1 MEGGGRSVAEIEQWL
16 LRLSSDED
24 DLAYSRICARE
35 RRIFIA
41 LYADGYEALEFP
53 HLFPYGHGHFT
64 QARDRS
70 IRFRDYARY
79 MMELFSDIFRRD
91 AKFTNWLST
100 VEKRL
105 LAEVVKEIAAE
116 EAAPAGGAA
125 AAPELKA
132 APTGD
137 PGLFSHCFSR
147 KPSEYVINFY
157 GRTCGDGRGKHTY
170 SPAGR
175 GGCGAVCFSLPN
187 LAKVWE
193 ASWTLGTACSSDV
206 AEYMAVIK
214 CLQYHYANFSDAPN
228 SIRLEGHSEL
238 ILKQLAGQHAVESQ
252 SLQALHW
259 LAVSLVKQG
268 VNQLMH
274 IQNNDTSDT
283 SWTKLSA
290 MGKILQLQGL
300 KASADGQ
307 GLEQI
312 TYTAEEALANAGIES
327 ANSRNREYA
336 AMYRPN
342 ITAVGEARI
351 RTGKFGD
358 GLGDSLVD
366 TYTSTDTASAFAPPF
381 YMIDFDFFRLISG
394 EEGPNAIRSIVT
406 PQLCRANEHQMEV
419 LGVLTR
425 PLTFYATFD
434 HKNGLDSVEKVSTI
448 TKDVL
453 VVRDLPVP
461 FHMAFQHPESVTDSI
476 RISRGDKLKKEFFEN
491 SYQTHPYWNPGDTY
505 FMAGPEDASASI
517 VYHTKR
523 PSAREGLRAAAP
535 EQDPVPEVVV
545 ATGMAS
551 WPTLG
556 YVKVHPNQ
564 TKTDHN
570 PPEVLAEDPAVWTPN
585 RDDAEWLDPDGGV
598 RVVKWGPV
606 EINLLD
612 FTEFLLEITDRVLRP
627 HRCSFGTA
635 ASYLLAMLTAAL
647 LMTSSHSE
655 G

>member
-1 MEGGGRSVAEIEQWL
+1 MDGGGRSV
-16 LRLSSDED
+16 
-24 DLAYSRICARE
+24 
-35 RRIFIA
+35 
-41 LYADGYEALEFP
+41 
-53 HLFPYGHGHFT
+53 
-64 QARDRS
+64 
-70 IRFRDYARY
+70 
-79 MMELFSDIFRRD
+79 
-91 AKFTNWLST
+91 
-100 VEKRL
+100 
-105 LAEVVKEIAAE
+105 
-116 EAAPAGGAA
+116 
-125 AAPELKA
+125 A

-147 KPSEYVINFY
+147 KPSEYVIKFH
-157 GRTCGDGRGKHTY
+157 GRACHKT
-170 SPAGR
+170 PAGR

-187 LAKVWE
+187 LEKVWE
-193 ASWTLGTACSSDV
+193 ASWTLGTACTSSI

-238 ILKQLAGQHAVESQ
+238 ILKQLAGHNQDFVDPDFGYGERGGEEEALYQAQQSQ
-252 SLQALHW
+252 ILQDLHW

-274 IQNNDTSDT
+274 IENNDNP

-290 MGKILQLQGL
+290 MGKILQVQGL

-307 GLEQI
+307 SLEQI
-312 TYTAEEALANAGIES
+312 TWTAEEALATAAIAS

-336 AMYRPN
+336 VMYRPN

-351 RTGKFGD
+351 RTGKLGDGLGD
-358 GLGDSLVD
+358 GLGDSLVN

-381 YMIDFDFFRLISG
+381 YMIDFDFFRSISG
-394 EEGPNAIRSIVT
+394 EDGSNAIGSIVT

-425 PLTFYATFD
+425 PLTFTATFD
-434 HKNGLDSVEKVSTI
+434 HKNGLDSVDKVSTI

-453 VVRDLPVP
+453 VVRNLPVP
-461 FHMAFQHPESVTDSI
+461 FHMAFQHPESVTDSVVMGH
-476 RISRGDKLKKEFFEN
+476 GDKLKKEFFDN
-491 SYQTHPYWNPGDTY
+491 SYQAHPYWSPGDTY
-505 FMAGPEDASASI
+505 FMAGLEDASASI

-523 PSAREGLRAAAP
+523 PSARGGLRAAAP
-535 EQDPVPEVVV
+535 KQDPVPEAVV
-545 ATGMAS
+545 ATGIAS

-606 EINLLD
+606 STSIYWFSPRICSRTLIGCPD
-612 FTEFLLEITDRVLRP
+612 PIGVLSGRQ
-627 HRCSFGTA
+627 HATF
-635 ASYLLAMLTAAL
+635 
-647 LMTSSHSE
+647 
-655 G
+655 